1 MSVHITIKPIDEKQ
15 PLMSIEEIARLMNL
29 SYGYSDNNYCLI
41 FNKTAKYTILY
52 DEKKVGRGIEVNYE
66 DNSICLSIPLPTTS
80 HDIDIFYK
88 LVEKICDKM
97 GVYFIQIDEEFVAV
111 TDIGTKAESDKEI
124 TMQSLRRIA
133 ETVSNQEHRYMILF
147 GALNP
152 VFIGPNE
159 ITEMDDSIE
168 GFDKMMDRIQR
179 IDAYYANPRFY
190 KFDDEKIHGFYFL
203 RDNVPTTIPLNPAY
217 PYQKI
222 ENLHSYLVE
231 LPDENYI
238 PYDVFIN
245 NIGYADYY
253 DAEHITVNLSE
264 ETISYFVKN
273 HAVDMMTLKPV
284 KGFYWGKIIDAGY
297 SHSNKIKRFNLDI
310 DEICGVNHIA
320 VFIRWANEH
329 DLLSAELIEKC
340 PELDKEYPDY
350 RNIFLKSP
358 AFSGMLRN
366 KHFNETGKAF
376 VNSFYNFNT
385 GDGFPSCVDKVSE
398 NYFGTEKYN
407 CEEFH
412 NEAYLFTPYDE
423 DYYKNL
429 TAFIDAEW
437 ENFNK

>member
-52 DEKKVGRGIEVNYE
+52 DEKMVGRGIEVNYE

-88 LVEKICDKM
+88 LVKKICDKM

-111 TDIGTKAESDKEI
+111 TDIGTKAENDKEI

-159 ITEMDDSIE
+159 INEMDDNIE

-203 RDNVPTTIPLNPAY
+203 RDNVPTTIPLNPEY

-264 ETISYFVKN
+264 ETISYFAKN

-284 KGFYWGKIIDAGY
+284 KGFYWGRIIDAGY
-297 SHSNKIKRFNLDI
+297 SHINKIKRFNLDI

-385 GDGFPSCVDKVSE
+385 GNGFPACVDKVSE

>member
-1 MSVHITIKPIDEKQ
+1 
-15 PLMSIEEIARLMNL
+15 
-29 SYGYSDNNYCLI
+29 
-41 FNKTAKYTILY
+41 
-52 DEKKVGRGIEVNYE
+52 
-66 DNSICLSIPLPTTS
+66 
-80 HDIDIFYK
+80 
-88 LVEKICDKM
+88 
-97 GVYFIQIDEEFVAV
+97 
-111 TDIGTKAESDKEI
+111 
-124 TMQSLRRIA
+124 MQSLRRIA

-159 ITEMDDSIE
+159 INEMDDSIE

-203 RDNVPTTIPLNPAY
+203 RDNVPTTIPLNPEY

-238 PYDVFIN
+238 PYDVLIN

-284 KGFYWGKIIDAGY
+284 KGFYWGRIIDAGY
-297 SHSNKIKRFNLDI
+297 SHSNKIKRFNLNI

-340 PELDKEYPDY
+340 PELDKECPDY

-376 VNSFYNFNT
+376 VNGYYNFNT
-385 GDGFPSCVDKVSE
+385 GKGFPACVDKVSE

-429 TAFIDAEW
+429 SAFIDAEW
-437 ENFNK
+437 EKFNK

>member
-15 PLMSIEEIARLMNL
+15 PLMSIEEIAKLMNL

-52 DEKKVGRGIEVNYE
+52 DEKMVGRGIEVNYE

-88 LVEKICDKM
+88 LVKKICDKM

-159 ITEMDDSIE
+159 INEMDDSIE

-203 RDNVPTTIPLNPAY
+203 RDNVPTTIPLNPEY

-284 KGFYWGKIIDAGY
+284 KGFYWGRIIDAGY

-310 DEICGVNHIA
+310 YEICGVNHIA

-429 TAFIDAEW
+429 SAFIDAEW
-437 ENFNK
+437 EKFNK

>member
-1 MSVHITIKPIDEKQ
+1 MSVNITIKPLNEDQ
-15 PLMSIEEIARLMNL
+15 PLLSVEEIAKLMNL
-29 SYGYSDNNYCLI
+29 SYGYSDNNYCLV
-41 FNKTAKYTILY
+41 FNKTNKYTILY
-52 DEKKVGRGIEVNYE
+52 DEKKIGRGIEINYE

-80 HDIDIFYK
+80 HDIDIFYQ
-88 LVEKICDKM
+88 LVKKICEKM
-97 GVYFIQIDEEFVAV
+97 GVYFIQLDEDMVAV
-111 TDIGTKAESDKEI
+111 TDIGLKAEDDKDL

-133 ETVSNQEHRYMILF
+133 EAVSTQEHRYMILF
-147 GALNP
+147 GAINP
-152 VFIGPNE
+152 IFIGPNE
-159 ITEMDDSIE
+159 IREIGDSLD
-168 GFDKMMDRIQR
+168 GFDKMMDRLQR
-179 IDAYYANPRFY
+179 IDAYYARPRFY

-203 RDNVPTTIPLNPAY
+203 RDNVPTTVPLNPEY
-217 PYQKI
+217 PFQKI

-253 DAEHITVNLSE
+253 DAEHITVTLTE
-264 ETISYFVKN
+264 EKISYYAEN
-273 HAVDMMTLKPV
+273 HAVDMNTLQSV

-340 PELDKEYPDY
+340 PELDKECPDY

-376 VNSFYNFNT
+376 VNGYYNFNT
-385 GDGFPSCVDKVSE
+385 GNGFPACVDKVSE

-429 TAFIDAEW
+429 SAFIDAEW
-437 ENFNK
+437 EKFNK

>member
-15 PLMSIEEIARLMNL
+15 PLMSIEEIAKLMNL

-88 LVEKICDKM
+88 LVKKICDKM

-111 TDIGTKAESDKEI
+111 TDIGTKAENDKEI

-159 ITEMDDSIE
+159 INEMDDSIE

-179 IDAYYANPRFY
+179 IDAYYASPRFY

-203 RDNVPTTIPLNPAY
+203 RDNVPTTIPLNPEY

-284 KGFYWGKIIDAGY
+284 KGFYWGRIIDAGY

-366 KHFNETGKAF
+366 KHFKETGKAF

-385 GDGFPSCVDKVSE
+385 DNGFPACVDKVSE

-407 CEEFH
+407 CEEFQ

-429 TAFIDAEW
+429 SAFIDAEW

>member
-15 PLMSIEEIARLMNL
+15 PLMSIEEIAKLMNL

-52 DEKKVGRGIEVNYE
+52 DEKMVGRGIEVNYE

-80 HDIDIFYK
+80 HDIDTFYK

-97 GVYFIQIDEEFVAV
+97 GVYFIQMNEEFVAV
-111 TDIGTKAESDKEI
+111 TDIGTKAENDKEI

-159 ITEMDDSIE
+159 INEMDDSIE

-203 RDNVPTTIPLNPAY
+203 RDNVPTTIPLNPEY

-284 KGFYWGKIIDAGY
+284 KGFYWGRIIDAGY
-297 SHSNKIKRFNLDI
+297 SHINKIKRFNLDI

-350 RNIFLKSP
+350 RNIFLKSS

>member
-52 DEKKVGRGIEVNYE
+52 DEKMVGRGIEVNYE

-88 LVEKICDKM
+88 LVKKICDKM
-97 GVYFIQIDEEFVAV
+97 GVYFIQMDEEFVAV

-159 ITEMDDSIE
+159 INEMDDSIE

-203 RDNVPTTIPLNPAY
+203 RDNVPTTIPLNPEY

-284 KGFYWGKIIDAGY
+284 KGFYWGRIIDAGY
-297 SHSNKIKRFNLDI
+297 SHINKIKRFNLDI

-429 TAFIDAEW
+429 SAFIDAEW
-437 ENFNK
+437 EKFNK